1 MLFTPNKQC
10 NLHKVSFG
18 TVLKLGYYTPISKA
32 PVPEEPDLFF
42 YGKLVSTYYL
52 YLLLLLI
59 FRSNLFFVLQLRS
72 RTL

>member
-18 TVLKLGYYTPISKA
+18 TVLKLGYTPISKA

-42 YGKLVSTYYL
+42 HGKLVSTFYL

-59 FRSNLFFVLQLRS
+59 FCSNLFFVLQLRS